1 MYTGS
6 RPLSPHLQIY
16 KPQLTAILSIVHRL
30 SGVALTAGTLVLV
43 WWLIAAAAG
52 PGPFADIQ
60 GIIGAWY
67 GRLALFGWTF
77 ALFFHLCNGI
87 RHMFWDAGMGLEL
100 PAVYASGW
108 TVVAAAA
115 ALTLAAWVSGYA
127 AMGAL

>member
-30 SGVALTAGTLVLV
+30 SGVALTAGTLVMV

-100 PAVYASGW
+100 AAVYASGW
-108 TVVAAAA
+108 TVVAAAV

>member
-16 KPQLTAILSIVHRL
+16 KPQLTAVLSIVHRL

-67 GRLALFGWTF
+67 GRLAMFGWTF
-77 ALFFHLCNGI
+77 ALFFHLCNGV
-87 RHMFWDAGMGLEL
+87 RHMFWDAGKGLEL
-100 PAVYASGW
+100 SAVYASGW
-108 TVVAAAA
+108 TVAAAA
-115 ALTLAAWVSGYA
+115 TALTLAAWVSGYA